1 MPEQVVLARSR
12 PVPSKA
18 KATIRQHDSW
28 KLDAPGALI
37 SSLGYSPAK
46 VQDRTGMTVGPAT
59 AVCSTRA
66 KEMMLPIWAWWFS
79 FLQAYPQE
87 EQWWR

>member
-1 MPEQVVLARSR
+1 MPEQVVLARNR

-28 KLDAPGALI
+28 KLDASGALI

-46 VQDRTGMTVGPAT
+46 VQDRTGLTVGAAT
-59 AVCSTRA
+59 AVCSKRA
-66 KEMMLPIWAWWFS
+66 KEIVLPIWDW
-79 FLQAYPQE
+79 
-87 EQWWR
+87 

>member
-28 KLDAPGALI
+28 KLDASGALI
-37 SSLGYSPAK
+37 SSLGYSLAK
-46 VQDRTGMTVGPAT
+46 MQDRTGMMTVGPAT
-59 AVCSTRA
+59 AVCSKRA
-66 KEMMLPIWAWWFS
+66 KEMVLPIWDW
-79 FLQAYPQE
+79 
-87 EQWWR
+87 